1 MTLRRRPHGVRSLAL
16 AWLST
21 MALACN
27 AAPKAAEPIVIG
39 QSLPLSGAGFPMA
52 NRIQAGAKALVDRVN
67 ANGGI
72 SGRRL
77 ELMTLD
83 DAGDATR
90 HADNLGTLV
99 RRHNAVAIVNCLG
112 ERSCAAASHATREL
126 GVPLVGPF
134 SGAAVLRAKAVQ
146 HVITLR
152 PDDAKEADALA
163 HQLRAMGLSRV
174 ALLFDDTEPA
184 RAQALAAALQGAQLQ
199 VTRVAA
205 DARGRAIEASLG
217 EATKAAPQ
225 ALVLN
230 LGSDALEALSRLP
243 DPARA
248 GVPSVVATLS
258 SASLTQVTRLFRD
271 KLIGFTSVVPNPEV
285 SQLAIV
291 RELERDADAFVGPEA
306 LTFEGLASYV
316 HLRVCV
322 DALRRANGRFDGP
335 QLIEAFESLGTLN
348 LGGFRL
354 HFGRDRRHASEHVEI
369 GMRARDGRLRQ

>member
-1 MTLRRRPHGVRSLAL
+1 MHALRRIAF
-16 AWLST
+16 AWLG
-21 MALACN
+21 MAAFACA
-27 AAPKAAEPIVIG
+27 AAPKAPEAVVLG
-39 QSLPLSGAGFPMA
+39 QSLPLTGAGFPTA

-67 ANGGI
+67 ASGGL

-77 ELMTLD
+77 ELVTLD
-83 DAGDATR
+83 DGGDPAR
-90 HADNLGTLV
+90 HADNIGTLV

-112 ERSCAAASHATREL
+112 ERSCVAASGATREL

-134 SGAAVLRAKAVQ
+134 SGAASLRAKAVQ
-146 HVITLR
+146 HVVTLR
-152 PDDAKEADALA
+152 PDDAREAEALA
-163 HQLRAMGLSRV
+163 QQLRSMGLTRV

-184 RAQALAAALQGAQLQ
+184 RAQALASALQSARLQL
-199 VTRVAA
+199 TRVAA

-217 EATKAAPQ
+217 EATQAAPQ
-225 ALVLN
+225 ALVLS
-230 LGSDALEALSRLP
+230 LGAEALEALSRLP

-248 GVPSVVATLS
+248 GVPAVVATLS
-258 SASLTQVTRLFRD
+258 SAGLTQVTRLFRD

-306 LTFEGLASYV
+306 LTFEGLASYL

-335 QLIEAFESLGTLN
+335 QLVDAFESLGTLN
-348 LGGFRL
+348 LSGFRL
-354 HFGRDRRHASEHVEI
+354 HFGRDRRHASEHVEV
-369 GMRARDGRLRQ
+369 GMRARDGRLRH

>member
-1 MTLRRRPHGVRSLAL
+1 MTQRHRMHGWRGMAL
-16 AWLST
+16 AWLSA
-21 MALACN
+21 MSLPCA
-27 AAPKAAEPIVIG
+27 AAPKAAEPIVFG
-39 QSLPLSGAGFPMA
+39 QSLPLTGAGFPMA

-67 ANGGI
+67 AGGGI

-77 ELMTLD
+77 ELVTLD
-83 DAGDATR
+83 DGGDATR
-90 HADNLGTLV
+90 HADNIGTLV

-112 ERSCAAASHATREL
+112 ERSCVAASHATREQ
-126 GVPLVGPF
+126 GVPLIGPF
-134 SGAAVLRAKAVQ
+134 SGAAALRAKALQ

-163 HQLRAMGLSRV
+163 QQLRSMGLTRV
-174 ALLFDDTEPA
+174 SLLFDDTEPA
-184 RAQALAAALQGAQLQ
+184 RAQALAAALQSAQLQ
-199 VTRVAA
+199 LTRVAA
-205 DARGRAIEASLG
+205 DARGRAIEVSLG
-217 EATKAAPQ
+217 EANKAAPQ

-230 LGSDALEALSRLP
+230 LGSEAIEALSRLP
-243 DPARA
+243 DAARA

-271 KLIGFTSVVPNPEV
+271 KLIGFTSVVPNPEI

-291 RELERDADAFVGPEA
+291 RELERDADAYVGPEA
-306 LTFEGLASYV
+306 LTFEGLASYL

-335 QLIEAFESLGTLN
+335 QLIEAFESLGTLS

-354 HFGRDRRHASEHVEI
+354 HFGRDRRHASEHVEV
-369 GMRARDGRLRQ
+369 GMRARDGRLRH